1 MLRSLNELE
10 RCQVSATDGEIGTI
24 RDFLLD
30 NDQWTVRYLVVA
42 TSGFCDRQQVLIS
55 PISFRRVDWTTKQFH
70 LALMKDTIK
79 MSPNIDANK
88 PVSRRDE
95 RDYSGYYGYPAY
107 WGDSGLWGRSDYPGS
122 LAADKWREMFVR
134 NVENSAD
141 VRLWSA
147 VEIRGFRIYASDD
160 AIGDVEDLIIDDQ
173 TWEVRFII
181 VDTSSWW
188 SGEKV
193 LVAPKWA
200 ARIGWD
206 EKKVYLDLPRQLIK
220 NCPHWNM
227 TLDVNREYQTQLY
240 EHYGRTLPG
249 NHWNQTLGSRAS
261 RIPTS
266 QVT

>member
-10 RCQVSATDGEIGTI
+10 RCQVSATDGDIGTI

-30 NDQWTVRYLVVA
+30 DDQWTVRYFVVE
-42 TSGFCDRQQVLIS
+42 TSGFCDRQHVLIS
-55 PISFRRVDWTTKQFH
+55 PISFLHVDWSTRQFH
-70 LALMKDTIK
+70 LALMKDTVK
-79 MSPNIDANK
+79 MSPNIDTDK

-107 WGDSGLWGRSDYPGS
+107 WGDSGLWGMSDYPGS
-122 LAADKWREMFVR
+122 LAAHKWREMFVR

-141 VRLWSA
+141 VRLRSA
-147 VEIRGFRIYASDD
+147 NEIRGFRIHASDD
-160 AIGDVEDLIIDDQ
+160 PIGEVEGFIIDDQ
-173 TWEVRFII
+173 TREVRFII

-200 ARIGWD
+200 TRIGWE
-206 EKKVYLDLPRQLIK
+206 EKNVYLDLPRQLIK

-227 TLDVNREYQTQLY
+227 TLDVNRECQTQLF
-240 EHYGRTLPG
+240 EHYGRALPG
-249 NHWNQTLGSRAS
+249 NHRNQPLGSRAS
-261 RIPTS
+261 RNPAS
-266 QVT
+266 QAS